1 MRFALTALI
10 WLLILGGFSLY
21 IFQRDRRTQAPIQA
35 PAMHEAAGQNFI
47 LEITPTCSPQS
58 DPFALQ
64 GEAGDSPSLIVR
76 TSQHELFRAED
87 DMERGVP
94 VQVQPVHGLVE
105 GRNELYLQGTPPL
118 SEAHR
123 DHAVRVRLLK
133 DSRVVA
139 DETIWGHG
147 GAGVAGTISFILT
160 PMTEDGHDL

>member
-10 WLLILGGFSLY
+10 WLLILGGLSLY
-21 IFQRDRRTQAPIQA
+21 IFQRDRRSQAPIQA
-35 PAMHEAAGQNFI
+35 PVMHEAAGQNFI
-47 LEITPTCSPQS
+47 LEITPTFSPEP

-64 GEAGDSPSLIVR
+64 GEAGDSPSLVVR
-76 TSQHELFRAED
+76 TSQQELFRAEAD
-87 DMERGVP
+87 LERGVP
-94 VQVQPVHGLVE
+94 VQVQPVQGLVE

-133 DSRVVA
+133 DNMVVA

-147 GAGVAGTISFILT
+147 GAGVAGTISFTLT
-160 PMTEDGHDL
+160 PMAEDAHDH

>member
-21 IFQRDRRTQAPIQA
+21 IFQRDRRTQPPMQA
-35 PAMHEAAGQNFI
+35 PVMHEAAGENFI
-47 LEITPTCSPQS
+47 LEITPTFSPQP

-94 VQVQPVHGLVE
+94 IQVQPVHGLVE
-105 GRNELYLQGTPPL
+105 GRNEFYLQGTPPL

-123 DHAVRVRLLK
+123 DHAVRVRLLR
-133 DSRVVA
+133 DERVVA

-147 GAGVAGTISFILT
+147 GAGVAGTISFTLT
-160 PMTEDGHDL
+160 PMAEDEHDH